1 LHLEGLFRTMPRDL
15 KRTDDCLLDA
25 LSRIF
30 DQHPSLQSYL
40 ASCADAAIFSVGDR
54 KKGFKPV
61 EVEVGDGD
69 GDPDALEAPLH
80 WNFITAH
87 AISKVGLQIQRELLE
102 ERTISYLIEWCE
114 TPSLRSPG
122 VAYSDTSVL
131 YDSGGTIV
139 RLAAKSPDNN
149 LYLMV
154 PRPLLDPVLDS
165 ARAELYEFYMQ
176 TFWAN
181 VEVFCCFQAAI
192 ALALRGENIDRC
204 FIGVSPGG
212 VGQSLYSGL
221 LAAMHDKLHTYFDP
235 NIWYHDDELRTS
247 LQYLLVQTEHN
258 HTTE

>member
-1 LHLEGLFRTMPRDL
+1 MPRDL
-15 KRTDDCLLDA
+15 KRTDDSLLDA
-25 LSRIF
+25 LERNF

-54 KKGFKPV
+54 KRGFKPV
-61 EVEVGDGD
+61 EVEGGDGD

-80 WNFITAH
+80 WNFITAQ
-87 AISKVGLQIQRELLE
+87 AISKVGLQIQRELFE

-114 TPSLRSPG
+114 TPDVRSPG
-122 VAYSDTSVL
+122 VAFSDTSVL

-139 RLAAKSPDNN
+139 RLAVKSPDNN

-165 ARAELYEFYMQ
+165 ARAELYEFYSQ
-176 TFWAN
+176 TFGQRWKSSVASRQQLPLPF
-181 VEVFCCFQAAI
+181 EE
-192 ALALRGENIDRC
+192 RTSIDASL
-204 FIGVSPGG
+204 GVAPG

-247 LQYLLVQTEHN
+247 LQYPSVQPEHK